1 MDVINFLDKS
11 YTAYHAVRHSQ
22 FILEKHGFEK
32 LNIANK
38 WNLRV
43 GGKYYTVKNGTS
55 VIAFVIGENF
65 AFNIAASHTDSPCLH
80 IKGKEVIPSPEGAR
94 LNVETYGGLI
104 LYSMLDAPLKIAGR
118 TIEKHGDAL
127 VNKVVESDYFVNI
140 PSLAIHHNPNVNSAF
155 SVSVQK
161 DMLPLIG
168 EVDDFYATLSKD
180 EIVDADL
187 YVAPATS
194 PFRSGANGEYLCSPR
209 IDNLTSVYTSLTA
222 LVSCN
227 PQNIAICACFDN
239 EEIGSRTKQGAA
251 SSLLQTVLEKI
262 ASGLKKSKD
271 DYVSAC
277 ENGFILSI
285 DNAHAMHPA
294 FPEKTDVKERVYM
307 GKGIVIKHHVNYS
320 TDGESSA
327 LLKTILD
334 KAGVDRQDY
343 YNNSD
348 LRCGGTLGLMAS
360 ANLGMRACDIG
371 LAQLAMH
378 SAVETVAYDDIA
390 KMQACIKEFFDVKI
404 KSNGDII
411 EIK

>member
-32 LNIANK
+32 LNIADK

-80 IKGKEVIPSPEGAR
+80 IKGKEVIPSCEGAR

-187 YVAPATS
+187 YVTPATS

-209 IDNLTSVYTSLTA
+209 IDNLTSVYASLTA

-239 EEIGSRTKQGAA
+239 EEIGSRTKQGAN

-327 LLKTILD
+327 ILKTILD

-390 KMQACIKEFFDVKI
+390 KMQACVKEFFDVKI
-404 KSNGDII
+404 NSNGDII

>member
-32 LNIANK
+32 LNIADK

-65 AFNIAASHTDSPCLH
+65 AFNVAASHTDSPCLH
-80 IKGKEVIPSPEGAR
+80 IKGKEVIPSLEGAR

-127 VNKVVESDYFVNI
+127 VSKVVESDYFVNI

-187 YVAPATS
+187 YVTPATS

-209 IDNLTSVYTSLTA
+209 IDNLTSVYTSLAA

-239 EEIGSRTKQGAA
+239 EEIGSRTKQGAN

-327 LLKTILD
+327 ILKTILD

-404 KSNGDII
+404 NSNGDII

>member
-32 LNIANK
+32 LNIADK

-43 GGKYYTVKNGTS
+43 GGKYYTVKNGAS
-55 VIAFVIGENF
+55 VIAFIIGENF

-80 IKGKEVIPSPEGAR
+80 IKGKEVIPSAEGAR

-187 YVAPATS
+187 YVTPATS

-209 IDNLTSVYTSLTA
+209 IDNLTSVYASLTA

-239 EEIGSRTKQGAA
+239 EEIGSRTKQGAD

-327 LLKTILD
+327 ILKTILD

-390 KMQACIKEFFDVKI
+390 KMQACVKEFFDVKI
-404 KSNGDII
+404 NSNGDII

>member
-32 LNIANK
+32 LNIADK
-38 WNLRV
+38 WNLRI

-80 IKGKEVIPSPEGAR
+80 IKGKEVIPSCEGAR

-187 YVAPATS
+187 YVTPATS

-239 EEIGSRTKQGAA
+239 EEIGSRTKQGAN

-327 LLKTILD
+327 IFKTILD

-404 KSNGDII
+404 NSNGDII

>member
-32 LNIANK
+32 LNIADK
-38 WNLRV
+38 WNLLV

-80 IKGKEVIPSPEGAR
+80 IKGKEVIPSCEGAR

-118 TIEKHGDAL
+118 TIEKHGYAL

-168 EVDDFYATLSKD
+168 KVDDFYATLSKD

-187 YVAPATS
+187 YVTPATS

-327 LLKTILD
+327 ILKTILD

-404 KSNGDII
+404 NSNGDII

>member
-32 LNIANK
+32 LNIADK

-80 IKGKEVIPSPEGAR
+80 IKGKEVIPSCEGAR

-168 EVDDFYATLSKD
+168 EVDNFYATLSKD
-180 EIVDADL
+180 KIVDADL
-187 YVAPATS
+187 YVTPATS

-327 LLKTILD
+327 ILKTILD

-404 KSNGDII
+404 NSNGDII

>member
-80 IKGKEVIPSPEGAR
+80 IKGKEVIPSCEGAR

-127 VNKVVESDYFVNI
+127 VSKVVESDYFVNI

-187 YVAPATS
+187 YVTPATS

-327 LLKTILD
+327 ILKTILD

-404 KSNGDII
+404 NSNGDII

>member
-32 LNIANK
+32 LNIADK

-80 IKGKEVIPSPEGAR
+80 IKGKEVIPSCEGAR

-187 YVAPATS
+187 YVVPATS

-209 IDNLTSVYTSLTA
+209 IDNLTSVYTSLAA

-327 LLKTILD
+327 ILKTILD

-404 KSNGDII
+404 NSNGDII

>member
-1 MDVINFLDKS
+1 MDVINFLEKS
-11 YTAYHAVRHSQ
+11 YTAYHAVTHAEY
-22 FILEKHGFEK
+22 ILEKHGFSK
-32 LNIANK
+32 LSLADAWQLK
-38 WNLRV
+38 V
-43 GGKYYTVKNGTS
+43 GGKYYVVKNGTS
-55 VIAFVIGENF
+55 VIAFAVGENF

-80 IKGKEVIPSPEGAR
+80 VKGRETIPSPEGAR

-104 LYSMLDAPLKIAGR
+104 LYSMLDPPLKIAGR
-118 TIEKHGDAL
+118 VLEKHGDML
-127 VNKVVESDYFVNI
+127 VSKVIESDYTVTI

-168 EVDDFYATLSKD
+168 DATDLYATLSNE

-187 YVAPATS
+187 YVVPSTV
-194 PFRSGANGEYLCSPR
+194 PFRSGVTGEYLCSPR
-209 IDNLTSVYTSLTA
+209 IDNLTSVYASLAA
-222 LVSCN
+222 LVNCE

-239 EEIGSRTKQGAA
+239 EEIGSHTKQGAC
-251 SSLLQTVLEKI
+251 SSFMQTVLEKI
-262 ASGLKKSKD
+262 TLGLGKSKD

-277 ENGFILSI
+277 EKGFILSI
-285 DNAHAMHPA
+285 DNAHALHPA
-294 FPEKTDVKERVYM
+294 FPEKMDIKERVYM

-327 LLKTILD
+327 IIKTILD
-334 KAGVDRQDY
+334 KVHVERQDY

-348 LRCGGTLGLMAS
+348 QRCGGTIGLIAS

-378 SAVETVAYDDIA
+378 SAVETVSYADVA
-390 KMQACIKEFFDVKI
+390 KMQECVRAFFNTKLTSV
-404 KSNGDII
+404 NGSILV
-411 EIK
+411 E

>member
-32 LNIANK
+32 LNIADK

-80 IKGKEVIPSPEGAR
+80 IKGKEVIPSAEGAR

-187 YVAPATS
+187 YVVPATS

-222 LVSCN
+222 IVSCN
-227 PQNIAICACFDN
+227 PKNIAICACFDN
-239 EEIGSRTKQGAA
+239 EEIGSRTKQGAN

-327 LLKTILD
+327 ILKTILD

-404 KSNGDII
+404 NSNGDII

>member
-32 LNIANK
+32 LNIADK

-80 IKGKEVIPSPEGAR
+80 IKGKEVIPSLEGAR

-168 EVDDFYATLSKD
+168 EVDNFYATLSKD

-187 YVAPATS
+187 YVTPATS

-209 IDNLTSVYTSLTA
+209 IDNLTSVYTSLSA
-222 LVSCN
+222 IVSCD

-239 EEIGSRTKQGAA
+239 EEIGSRTKQGAD

-327 LLKTILD
+327 ILKTILD

-404 KSNGDII
+404 NSNGDII

>member
-80 IKGKEVIPSPEGAR
+80 IKGKEVIPSLEGAR

-187 YVAPATS
+187 YVTPATS

-327 LLKTILD
+327 ILKTILD

-404 KSNGDII
+404 NSNGDII

>member
-32 LNIANK
+32 LNIADK

-80 IKGKEVIPSPEGAR
+80 IKGKEVIPSLEGAR

-140 PSLAIHHNPNVNSAF
+140 SSLAIHHNPNVNSAF

-168 EVDDFYATLSKD
+168 EVDDFYSTLSKD

-187 YVAPATS
+187 YVTPATS

-327 LLKTILD
+327 ILKTILD

-390 KMQACIKEFFDVKI
+390 KMQACIQEFFDVKI
-404 KSNGDII
+404 NSNGDII

>member
-1 MDVINFLDKS
+1 MDVINFLDTS

-32 LNIANK
+32 LNIADK

-80 IKGKEVIPSPEGAR
+80 IKGKEVIPSCEGAR

-187 YVAPATS
+187 YVVPATS

-327 LLKTILD
+327 ILKTILD

-390 KMQACIKEFFDVKI
+390 KMQACIQEFFDVKI
-404 KSNGDII
+404 NSNGDII